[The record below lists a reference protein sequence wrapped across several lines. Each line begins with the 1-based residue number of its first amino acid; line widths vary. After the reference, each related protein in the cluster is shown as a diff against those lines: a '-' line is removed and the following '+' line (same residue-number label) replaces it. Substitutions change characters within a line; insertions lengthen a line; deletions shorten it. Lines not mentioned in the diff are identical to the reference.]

1 MPDIG
6 SFITAT
12 PKIVELAIDEVVP
25 DPNQPRRHIDEDDL
39 NALAKSIDALGQL
52 VPILVAKDGDRWRI
66 VAGERRWRAMKL
78 LGKPMIA
85 AIDYTYGNQ
94 EFIQL
99 AENTARVELTPKE
112 IMDVVDR
119 LTAEGM
125 SAAVIADTL
134 GLSEITIKKYRQIL
148 KSPEVAADVRS
159 GEKTVRGAL
168 STIKQKPQGEDAPDI
183 EIVNQ
188 TGGITLYPLPPQGVG
203 SLASQS
209 KDIPDTPKVA
219 ADVRSGEASVR
230 DALDTVKQ
238 DSRRKDIPDT
248 EIVNQTGGETFPP
261 LPPQGVGS
269 LVPQSRDT
277 FDTLADKDEGD
288 SSLGKELS
296 PVRQQIVGY
305 CEMISH
311 DLVHTTNS
319 LALQYMVETLEQIVN
334 SVSENTSG

>member
-25 DPNQPRRHIDEDDL
+25 DPNQPRRHMDEDDL

-52 VPILVAKDGDRWRI
+52 VPILVAKDGDGWRI

-125 SAAVIADTL
+125 SKAVIADTL
-134 GLSEITIKKYRQIL
+134 GLSESTITRYRQIL
-148 KSPEVAADVRS
+148 KSPDVAADVRS
-159 GEKTVRGAL
+159 GELSVRDAL
-168 STIKQKPQGEDAPDI
+168 GSIRKDATKLDDTGNHSIPDI

-188 TGGITLYPLPPQGVG
+188 TGGVTRHPLQI
-203 SLASQS
+203 SQVDNS
-209 KDIPDTPKVA
+209 
-219 ADVRSGEASVR
+219 
-230 DALDTVKQ
+230 
-238 DSRRKDIPDT
+238 DSRDN
-248 EIVNQTGGETFPP
+248 ENE
-261 LPPQGVGS
+261 GVPS
-269 LVPQSRDT
+269 LR
-277 FDTLADKDEGD
+277 
-288 SSLGKELS
+288 KELS
-296 PVRQQIVGY
+296 PIRQQIVDY
-305 CEMISH
+305 CETISH
-311 DLVHTTNS
+311 DLVYTTNS
-319 LALQYMVETLEQIVN
+319 LALQYMVETLEQVVK
-334 SVSENTSG
+334 SVS

>member
-1 MPDIG
+1 MEI
-6 SFITAT
+6 
-12 PKIVELAIDEVVP
+12 AIDEVVP
-25 DPNQPRRHIDEDDL
+25 DPNQPRHHMDEDDL

-66 VAGERRWRAMKL
+66 VAGERRWRAIRL
-78 LGKPMIA
+78 LGRPMIA

-99 AENTARVELTPKE
+99 AENTARTDLTPKE

-134 GLSEITIKKYRQIL
+134 GLSTRTVQRYRQIL
-148 KSPEVAADVRS
+148 GSSEVAADVRS
-159 GEKTVRGAL
+159 GEV
-168 STIKQKPQGEDAPDI
+168 
-183 EIVNQ
+183 
-188 TGGITLYPLPPQGVG
+188 
-203 SLASQS
+203 
-209 KDIPDTPKVA
+209 
-219 ADVRSGEASVR
+219 SVR

-238 DSRRKDIPDT
+238 DSQSNDIPDI
-248 EIVNQTGGETFPP
+248 EITNQTGGDTRHPP
-261 LPPQGVGS
+261 TLQGVGS
-269 LVPQSRDT
+269 LAPQSRDT

-319 LALQYMVETLEQIVN
+319 LALQYMVETLEQVVK
-334 SVSENTSG
+334 SVS

>member
-12 PKIVELAIDEVVP
+12 PKIMELAIDEVVP
-25 DPNQPRRHIDEDDL
+25 DPNQPRRHMDEDDL

-52 VPILVAKDGDRWRI
+52 VPILVAKDGDGWRI

-125 SAAVIADTL
+125 SKAVIADTL
-134 GLSEITIKKYRQIL
+134 GLSESTITRYRQIL
-148 KSPEVAADVRS
+148 KSPDVAADVRS
-159 GEKTVRGAL
+159 GELSVRDAL
-168 STIKQKPQGEDAPDI
+168 GNIKKESVKSDDRGCHVTPP
-183 EIVNQ
+183 
-188 TGGITLYPLPPQGVG
+188 TPQGVG
-203 SLASQS
+203 SLAPQSNDISDIEITNQIGGVTRHPLQISQVDNS
-209 KDIPDTPKVA
+209 
-219 ADVRSGEASVR
+219 
-230 DALDTVKQ
+230 
-238 DSRRKDIPDT
+238 DSRDD
-248 EIVNQTGGETFPP
+248 ENE
-261 LPPQGVGS
+261 GVPS
-269 LVPQSRDT
+269 SRN
-277 FDTLADKDEGD
+277 
-288 SSLGKELS
+288 ELS
-296 PVRQQIVGY
+296 PIRQQIVDY
-305 CEMISH
+305 CETISH

-319 LALQYMVETLEQIVN
+319 LALQYMVETLEQVVR
-334 SVSENTSG
+334 SVS

>member
-125 SAAVIADTL
+125 SKAVIADTL
-134 GLSEITIKKYRQIL
+134 GLSESTITRYRQIL
-148 KSPEVAADVRS
+148 KSPDVAADVRS
-159 GEKTVRGAL
+159 GEL
-168 STIKQKPQGEDAPDI
+168 
-183 EIVNQ
+183 
-188 TGGITLYPLPPQGVG
+188 
-203 SLASQS
+203 
-209 KDIPDTPKVA
+209 
-219 ADVRSGEASVR
+219 SVR
-230 DALDTVKQ
+230 DALGSIKKESVKSDDRGCHVTPLTPHGVGNLAPQ
-238 DSRRKDIPDT
+238 SNDEPDT
-248 EIVNQTGGETFPP
+248 EITNQTGGVTRH
-261 LPPQGVGS
+261 PQQISQVDN
-269 LVPQSRDT
+269 LDSRD
-277 FDTLADKDEGD
+277 DENKGVP
-288 SSLGKELS
+288 SSRKELS
-296 PVRQQIVGY
+296 PIRQQIVGY
-305 CEMISH
+305 CETISH
-311 DLVHTTNS
+311 DLVYTTNN
-319 LALQYMVETLEQIVN
+319 LALQYMAETLEQIVR
-334 SVSENTSG
+334 SVS

>member
-25 DPNQPRRHIDEDDL
+25 DPNQPRRHMDEDDL

-52 VPILVAKDGDRWRI
+52 VPILVAKDGDGWRI

-134 GLSEITIKKYRQIL
+134 GLSEIMIKKYRQIL
-148 KSPEVAADVRS
+148 KSPDVAADVRS
-159 GEKTVRGAL
+159 GEKSVRGAL
-168 STIKQKPQGEDAPDI
+168 STIKQKTQGKDTPDI
-183 EIVNQ
+183 EITNQ
-188 TGGITLYPLPPQGVG
+188 TGGITLYPPQI
-203 SLASQS
+203 SQVDNLDS
-209 KDIPDTPKVA
+209 RDKDTPDTPTNENEGVP
-219 ADVRSGEASVR
+219 S
-230 DALDTVKQ
+230 
-238 DSRRKDIPDT
+238 SRRK
-248 EIVNQTGGETFPP
+248 
-261 LPPQGVGS
+261 
-269 LVPQSRDT
+269 
-277 FDTLADKDEGD
+277 
-288 SSLGKELS
+288 LS
-296 PVRQQIVGY
+296 PIRQQIVDY
-305 CEMISH
+305 CETISH
-311 DLVHTTNS
+311 DLVYTTNS
-319 LALQYMVETLEQIVN
+319 LALQYMVETLEQVVK
-334 SVSENTSG
+334 SVS

>member
-25 DPNQPRRHIDEDDL
+25 DPNQPRRHMDEDDL

-52 VPILVAKDGDRWRI
+52 VPILVAKDGDGWRI

-134 GLSEITIKKYRQIL
+134 GLSEIMIKKYRQIL
-148 KSPEVAADVRS
+148 KSPDVAADVRS
-159 GEKTVRGAL
+159 GEKSVRGAL
-168 STIKQKPQGEDAPDI
+168 STIKQKTQGKDTPDI
-183 EIVNQ
+183 EITNQ
-188 TGGITLYPLPPQGVG
+188 TGGGGKTFPPLPLQGVG

-209 KDIPDTPKVA
+209 KD
-219 ADVRSGEASVR
+219 E
-230 DALDTVKQ
+230 
-238 DSRRKDIPDT
+238 PDT
-248 EIVNQTGGETFPP
+248 ESTNQTGGIT
-261 LPPQGVGS
+261 LYPPQIYQVDN
-269 LVPQSRDT
+269 LDSRD
-277 FDTLADKDEGD
+277 DENEGVP
-288 SSLGKELS
+288 SSRKELS
-296 PVRQQIVGY
+296 PIRQQIVDY
-305 CEMISH
+305 CETISH
-311 DLVHTTNS
+311 DLVYTTNS
-319 LALQYMVETLEQIVN
+319 LALQYMVETLEQVVK
-334 SVSENTSG
+334 SVS